1 MSNFNPKFT
10 ITSTILNNV
19 SQCEVAKAIIE
30 NSPLVP
36 AWERKF
42 QTQALVRSVHHSTA
56 LEGNELTIDETE
68 RIIDG
73 EKIDTFRL
81 RDVQEIINYRNV
93 IGFISENKETK
104 FTMGFLLKMHSILG
118 HKILPDKY
126 LGKVRDRNAM
136 IINDQNLDIV
146 FDPPKYNEIEELLDE
161 IVDWDNEVGNTL
173 HPLLRA
179 GILHYEIVRIH
190 PFADLN
196 GRTARSFATWSLYR
210 DGYDIKS
217 FFSLEEHYD
226 QDPKGYYDALDSA
239 NKTSDLTDWLTY
251 FTNGMS
257 KELNKIK
264 EKVWNLSKDRRLRMK
279 VGQVALN
286 ERQLLIIN
294 TLEAENEL
302 SNPDFDEL
310 FPKISDDTILRDL
323 KDLIEKGIVIKKG
336 RTKGAKY
343 FLA

>member
-1 MSNFNPKFT
+1 MPNFSPKFT
-10 ITSTILNNV
+10 ITSEILHNV

-30 NSPLVP
+30 NAPLVP

-42 QTQALVRSVHHSTA
+42 QSQALVRSVHHSTA

-73 EKIDTFRL
+73 ERVETYRV

-93 IGFISENKETK
+93 IGFISENKSTDL
-104 FTMGFLLKMHSILG
+104 TIGFVLKMHDVLG
-118 HKILPDKY
+118 RKILPDKY
-126 LGKVRDRNAM
+126 LGKFRDRNAM
-136 IINDQNLDIV
+136 IINDKDLDVV
-146 FDPPKYNEIEELLDE
+146 FDPPKFNEVEGQIEELT
-161 IVDWDNEVGNTL
+161 IWDLNEGKKI

-179 GILHYEIVRIH
+179 GIIHYEVVRIH

-196 GRTARSFATWSLYR
+196 GRTARTLATWSLYR

-239 NKTSDLTDWLTY
+239 NKGDMTAWLTY
-251 FTNGMS
+251 FTNGMMV
-257 KELNKIK
+257 ELNKIK
-264 EKVWNLSKDRRLRMK
+264 DKVWELSKDRRLRQK

-286 ERQLLIIN
+286 ERQLEIIN
-294 TLEAENEL
+294 TLESEGAI

-310 FPKISDDTILRDL
+310 FPKVSDDTILRDL
-323 KDLIEKGIVIKKG
+323 KDLMEKGIVMKKG

-343 FLA
+343 YLA

>member
-1 MSNFNPKFT
+1 MGKYQPRFT
-10 ITSTILNNV
+10 ISNRILNNI

-36 AWERKF
+36 SWERKF
-42 QTQALVRSVHHSTA
+42 QTQAIVRSVHHSTA

-73 EKIDTFRL
+73 EKVDTYRL
-81 RDVQEIINYRNV
+81 RDVTEIINYRNV
-93 IGFISENKETK
+93 IGFISANNETGL
-104 FTMGFLLKMHSILG
+104 TMGLLLEMHKILG
-118 HKILPDKY
+118 RKILPDKY
-126 LGKVRDRNAM
+126 LGRLRDRNAM
-136 IINDQNLDIV
+136 IINDKDLDVV
-146 FDPPKYNEIEELLDE
+146 FDPPKYNELEGELEALVE
-161 IVDWDNEVGNTL
+161 WDNVEGKDT

-179 GILHYEIVRIH
+179 GVIHYEVVRIH

-196 GRTARSFATWSLYR
+196 GRTARSMATWSLYR

-239 NKTSDLTDWLTY
+239 NKGDLSEWLTY
-251 FTNGMS
+251 FTNGVMV
-257 KELNKIK
+257 ELNKIK
-264 EKVWNLSKDRRLRMK
+264 EKVWDLSKDRRLRMR
-279 VGQVALN
+279 VGQIALN
-286 ERQLLIIN
+286 ERQLTIIN
-294 TLEAENEL
+294 TLEAEGEIT
-302 SNPDFDEL
+302 NPDFDEL

-323 KDLIEKGIVIKKG
+323 KDLMEKGIVVKKG

-343 FLA
+343 YLA

>member
-1 MSNFNPKFT
+1 
-10 ITSTILNNV
+10 
-19 SQCEVAKAIIE
+19 VAKAIIE

-42 QTQALVRSVHHSTA
+42 QSQALVRSVHHSTA

-73 EKIDTFRL
+73 EKIDTYRL

-93 IGFISENKETK
+93 IGFISESNETE
-104 FTMGFLLKMHSILG
+104 FTISFLLKMHSILG
-118 HKILPDKY
+118 KKFLPDKY
-126 LGKVRDRNAM
+126 LGTIRDRNAV
-136 IINDQNLDIV
+136 IINDKNLDVV
-146 FDPPKYNEIEELLDE
+146 FDPPKYNEVKEQLERL
-161 IVDWDNEVGNTL
+161 VQWDNEQGKNL

-179 GILHYEIVRIH
+179 GVIHYEIVRIH

-196 GRTARSFATWSLYR
+196 GRTARSLATWSLYR

-217 FFSLEEHYD
+217 FFSLEEYYD

-239 NKTSDLTDWLTY
+239 NKGDMTKWLEY
-251 FTNGMS
+251 FTNGVMV
-257 KELNKIK
+257 ELGKIK
-264 EKVWNLSKDRRLRMK
+264 NKVWDLSKDRRLRMK

-286 ERQLLIIN
+286 ERQLEIIN
-294 TLEAENEL
+294 TLESEGQIT
-302 SNPDFDEL
+302 NPDFDEL

-323 KDLIEKGIVIKKG
+323 KDLMEKGIVVKKG
-336 RTKGAKY
+336 KTKGAKY
-343 FLA
+343 MLA

>member
-1 MSNFNPKFT
+1 MPNFSPKFT
-10 ITSTILNNV
+10 ITTNILHNV

-42 QTQALVRSVHHSTA
+42 QSQALVRSVHHSTA

-73 EKIDTFRL
+73 ERVETYRV

-93 IGFISENKETK
+93 IGFISENSSTE
-104 FTMGFLLKMHSILG
+104 FTMGFLLKMHEVLG
-118 HKILPDKY
+118 RKILPDKY
-126 LGKVRDRNAM
+126 LGRFRDRNAM
-136 IINDQNLDIV
+136 IINDKDLDVV
-146 FDPPKYNEIEELLDE
+146 FDPPKF
-161 IVDWDNEVGNTL
+161 NEVEGQIEALTKWDSVEGTKI

-179 GILHYEIVRIH
+179 GIIHYEMVRIH

-196 GRTARSFATWSLYR
+196 GRTARTLATWSLYR
-210 DGYDIKS
+210 DGYDVKS

-239 NKTSDLTDWLTY
+239 NKGDMTDWLTY
-251 FTNGMS
+251 FTNGMMV
-257 KELNKIK
+257 ELNKIK
-264 EKVWNLSKDRRLRMK
+264 DKVWELSKDRRLRLR

-286 ERQLLIIN
+286 ERQLEIIN
-294 TLEAENEL
+294 TLESEGAI

-310 FPKISDDTILRDL
+310 FPKVSDDTILRDL
-323 KDLIEKGIVIKKG
+323 KDLIEKGIVMKKG

>member
-1 MSNFNPKFT
+1 MPNFYPKFT
-10 ITSTILNNV
+10 ISSDILHNV

-42 QTQALVRSVHHSTA
+42 QSQALVRSVHHSTA

-73 EKIDTFRL
+73 ERVDTYRV

-93 IGFISENKETK
+93 IGFISDNKSTE
-104 FTMGFLLKMHSILG
+104 FTIGFLLKMHDVLG
-118 HKILPDKY
+118 RKILPDKY
-126 LGKVRDRNAM
+126 LGKFRDRNAM
-136 IINDQNLDIV
+136 IINDKDLDVV
-146 FDPPKYNEIEELLDE
+146 FDPPKFNEVEGQIEALTKWDLDE
-161 IVDWDNEVGNTL
+161 GSKI

-179 GILHYEIVRIH
+179 GIIHYEVVRIH

-196 GRTARSFATWSLYR
+196 GRTARTLATWSLYR

-239 NKTSDLTDWLTY
+239 NKGDMTEWLTY
-251 FTNGMS
+251 FTNGMMV
-257 KELNKIK
+257 ELNKIK
-264 EKVWNLSKDRRLRMK
+264 DKVWELSKDRRLRLK

-286 ERQLLIIN
+286 ERQLEIIN
-294 TLEAENEL
+294 TLESEGAI

-310 FPKISDDTILRDL
+310 FPKVSDDTILRDL
-323 KDLIEKGIVIKKG
+323 KDLIEKGIVMKKG

-343 FLA
+343 YLA

>member
-1 MSNFNPKFT
+1 MPNFSPKFT
-10 ITSTILNNV
+10 ISTNILHNV

-42 QTQALVRSVHHSTA
+42 QSQALVRSVHHSTA

-73 EKIDTFRL
+73 ERVETYRV

-93 IGFISENKETK
+93 IGFISENKATAL
-104 FTMGFLLKMHSILG
+104 TMGFLLKMHDVLG
-118 HKILPDKY
+118 RKILPDKY
-126 LGKVRDRNAM
+126 LGKLRDRNAM
-136 IINDQNLDIV
+136 IINDKDLDVV
-146 FDPPKYNEIEELLDE
+146 FDPPKFNELEGQLEALTKWDEEE
-161 IVDWDNEVGNTL
+161 GPKI

-196 GRTARSFATWSLYR
+196 GRTARTLATWSLYR

-217 FFSLEEHYD
+217 FFSLEEYYD

-239 NKTSDLTDWLTY
+239 NKGEMTEWLTY
-251 FTNGMS
+251 FTNGMMV
-257 KELNKIK
+257 ELNKIK
-264 EKVWNLSKDRRLRMK
+264 DKVLDLSKDRRLRLK

-286 ERQLLIIN
+286 ERQLEIIN
-294 TLEAENEL
+294 TLESEGSI

-310 FPKISDDTILRDL
+310 FPKVSDDTILRDL
-323 KDLIEKGIVIKKG
+323 KDLIEKGIVLKKG

-343 FLA
+343 YLA